1 MHTVVSQEGSGIG
14 LRSVSDSGAPTGEP
28 HVVEPSGLAQE
39 AAADESSL
47 VRWTWDDTNNWYPA
61 LLADGVR
68 VDRAH
73 DLRLAHAV
81 LRTSALAA
89 RTALAEAGP
98 TAWDRLAPVPPPG
111 GPTAAALVRPERH
124 PGSEPLF
131 ELGEIT
137 APATRSEPARRDRAE
152 PGQRDRAEPGRRDRA
167 EPGRGDRAELTR
179 GSRVESTRGNHD
191 APGGGAGSER
201 GAAAPPDPGAPLDP
215 VAELAAQ
222 LLAIKDSTDPGRLR
236 LLLAAESAGALAA
249 AEMHHAGLP
258 WRGDIHDEI
267 LTEAL
272 GPRPRPGARPAKLE
286 ALVNQIRD
294 ALDAPPTLNPDSH
307 PDLLRAMEYAGVGA
321 RSLRKWELE
330 KLDHPVIAPLL
341 EYKSL
346 YRLYTANGWNWLDT
360 WAPDGRFRME
370 YVVGGVVTGRW
381 ASTGGGAL
389 QLPHNVRRAVVADP
403 GWTFVVADAAQ
414 LEPRVLAALA
424 RDERMAAAGRSKDG
438 ESTDMYA
445 GIVAAGA
452 VDSREHAKVGMLG
465 AMYGGTTGV
474 SAQVLPR
481 LARAFPQA
489 IDLVERAARAGE
501 RGEVVT
507 TRLGRSSPLPGES
520 WAAVQGSAFDEDAGA
535 DAQSRARSQT
545 RSWGRFT
552 RNFVVQGTAAEW
564 ALCWIASIRRRLWAL
579 GEISTG
585 PTSEGSATT
594 GSADG
599 GSADG
604 GSSDGASTG
613 TAVPGL
619 APAPFDR
626 RPHLVFFLHD
636 EVVVHAPAAFADVV
650 AQEVR
655 AAADEAGRL
664 LFGDFPVDF
673 PLSVA
678 VTESYADAKG

>member
-1 MHTVVSQEGSGIG
+1 MHTVVSRDGSGIG
-14 LRSVSDSGAPTGEP
+14 LRPVSDTGVPEGEP
-28 HVVEPSGLAQE
+28 RVVETSALARE
-39 AAADESSL
+39 VAADEAAH
-47 VRWTWDDTNNWYPA
+47 VRWTWDDTNGWYPA
-61 LLADGVR
+61 LLAEGVR

-73 DLRLAHAV
+73 DLRLAHTV
-81 LRTSALAA
+81 LRASALSAH
-89 RTALAEAGP
+89 TALAEAGP
-98 TAWDRLAPVPPPG
+98 TAWDRLTPIPPPG
-111 GPTAAALVRPERH
+111 GPTAAALVRPDRH
-124 PGSEPLF
+124 PGAEALF
-131 ELGEIT
+131 DLGESG
-137 APATRSEPARRDRAE
+137 PAATPA
-152 PGQRDRAEPGRRDRA
+152 
-167 EPGRGDRAELTR
+167 
-179 GSRVESTRGNHD
+179 
-191 APGGGAGSER
+191 
-201 GAAAPPDPGAPLDP
+201 GAADDDPADPLNP
-215 VAELAAQ
+215 VTELAAQ

-286 ALVNQIRD
+286 ALAQQIRA

-307 PDLLRAMEYAGVGA
+307 QDLLRAMEYAGVGS

-341 EYKSL
+341 EYKGL

-389 QLPHNVRRAVVADP
+389 QLPHNVRRAVVSDP

-424 RDERMAAAGRSKDG
+424 RDERMAAAGRTKDG
-438 ESTDMYA
+438 ASTDMYA
-445 GIVAAGA
+445 GIVATGA

-579 GEISTG
+579 GED
-585 PTSEGSATT
+585 TS
-594 GSADG
+594 G
-599 GSADG
+599 G
-604 GSSDGASTG
+604 
-613 TAVPGL
+613 VPGL

-636 EVVVHAPAAFADVV
+636 EIVVHAPAALADVV

-655 AAADEAGRL
+655 DAADEAGRL